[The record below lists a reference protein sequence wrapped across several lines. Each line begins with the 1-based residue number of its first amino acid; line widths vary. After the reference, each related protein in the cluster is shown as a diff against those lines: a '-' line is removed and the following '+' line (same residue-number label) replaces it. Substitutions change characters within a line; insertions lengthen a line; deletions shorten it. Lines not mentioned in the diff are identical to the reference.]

1 MERHAGPVQEGARLS
16 AASAARIAAALCLS
30 LGLRSVLAADSASCD
45 RACLNGIAETYLAAM
60 VAHDPSKAPLARGVR
75 YTENAVELPLPDGLW
90 RTAQSVG
97 PYRLFVTDVPQGS
110 VGFFVKAQEN
120 GAPLLVAT
128 RLQVVDRQITEIESN
143 ASRLGATI
151 GGGPSSQPRVDQLGD
166 APRTQFVTALPANAR
181 RTREQ
186 LATIVN
192 GYFTGIENNTGDKP
206 PAFAAD
212 CLRLEN
218 GSQTSGRPLAPDAT
232 PGPLNYSC
240 QQAFGLGY
248 YHEDTRL
255 RNRRVLAV
263 DVERGLVY
271 TGVYFDH
278 DASVRSYTLKDGR
291 TVTVRQ
297 TAPWTWGVNEIFQI
311 DASGHISQIEAVLQS
326 VPYGMRPGWR
336 TGVHMESPQA
346 VRDGFKEY

>member
-192 GYFTGIENNTGDKP
+192 G
-206 PAFAAD
+206 
-212 CLRLEN
+212 
-218 GSQTSGRPLAPDAT
+218 
-232 PGPLNYSC
+232 
-240 QQAFGLGY
+240 
-248 YHEDTRL
+248 
-255 RNRRVLAV
+255 
-263 DVERGLVY
+263 
-271 TGVYFDH
+271 
-278 DASVRSYTLKDGR
+278 
-291 TVTVRQ
+291 
-297 TAPWTWGVNEIFQI
+297 
-311 DASGHISQIEAVLQS
+311 
-326 VPYGMRPGWR
+326 
-336 TGVHMESPQA
+336 
-346 VRDGFKEY
+346 